1 MSTPVNHWMKLASS
15 LSIPAILFYTLVAFD
30 STVSG
35 FYIFQNIAVPEAF
48 SLLYKIG
55 ILWVVIWW
63 LKEDGRKHGVRLVY
77 CPGLLVYVGW
87 IIILPYHLFKTRGA
101 KGMLIILSYV
111 LVVVAARILGAMIY
125 ALVISL

>member
-1 MSTPVNHWMKLASS
+1 MTIPVNQWMKFASS
-15 LSIPAILFYTLVAFD
+15 LSIPAVLFYALVAFN

-35 FYIFQNIAVPEAF
+35 FYLFSYIAVPEAF
-48 SLLYKIG
+48 SVLYKIG
-55 ILWVVIWW
+55 ILWSVIWW
-63 LKEDGRKHGVRLVY
+63 LKEDSRKRGVRLVY

-111 LVVVAARILGAMIY
+111 AVAVVAHILGAMIY
-125 ALVISL
+125 ALFIGL